1 VCPFYF
7 GACFASYPIPKGY
20 YLMGGERHMEPA
32 VTVEEVYERYIRR
45 LTPQQKQQLMEKIAQ
60 DLATPKLGQADS
72 NPSLLDLA
80 GLGAEVWQ
88 GMDAQQYVDQL
99 RAEWDK

>member
-1 VCPFYF
+1 VVNGIWNQRSRWKSFT
-7 GACFASYPIPKGY
+7 SD
-20 YLMGGERHMEPA
+20 
-32 VTVEEVYERYIRR
+32 YIRR

>member
-1 VCPFYF
+1 
-7 GACFASYPIPKGY
+7 
-20 YLMGGERHMEPA
+20 MGGERHMEPA

>member
-1 VCPFYF
+1 
-7 GACFASYPIPKGY
+7 
-20 YLMGGERHMEPA
+20 
-32 VTVEEVYERYIRR
+32 
-45 LTPQQKQQLMEKIAQ
+45 MEKIAQ